1 MDAILREFYRGH
13 VELLDGGEVDAWLG
27 QFTPDARLANEIRA
41 TETVGIGAI
50 SAIAA
55 RLVGGGQRRHL
66 VELLDAEVLADGTVR
81 ARSRVAVA
89 TRQADGSEQLGAP
102 VVWLDHLVGAG
113 EGGTTQRWRVRERR
127 ISPAC

>member
-1 MDAILREFYRGH
+1 MDATLREFYRGH
-13 VELLDGGEVDAWLG
+13 VELLDGGEVDAWLR

-66 VELLDAEVLADGTVR
+66 VELLGTEVLRDGSVR

-89 TRQADGSEQLGAP
+89 TRQADGSEELGAP
-102 VVWLDHLVGAG
+102 VVWQDLLVHAG
-113 EGGTTQRWRVRERR
+113 EGDTTARWRVRERV